1 MGYYSRLAATLIER
15 EYFHGSYPTER
26 EKIVWRIDDLNCR
39 LQELLDN
46 VKCPFSAIS
55 DSGDRINT
63 KEINFV
69 QPEHLDSVSGLLLA
83 LDRAQMRLDEIDGH
97 IVSVAAIVPGQ
108 MILTELYKTQ
118 RQSVEW

>member
-1 MGYYSRLAATLIER
+1 MGYFSRLAATLIER
-15 EYFHGSYPTER
+15 ECFHGSYPTER

-39 LQELLDN
+39 LQELLETAPY
-46 VKCPFSAIS
+46 PFAALS

-63 KEINFV
+63 KEIDFV

-83 LDRAQMRLDEIDGH
+83 LDRAQMRLGEIDGH

>member
-39 LQELLDN
+39 LQELLETAPY
-46 VKCPFSAIS
+46 PFAALS
-55 DSGDRINT
+55 DSGDCINT
-63 KEINFV
+63 KEIDFV